1 MSLSIV
7 ATQLKT
13 WSDSAA
19 LKATR
24 ANDPDSIAALKQ
36 AAGQFR
42 SLLAA
47 VQDAAVELDVCR
59 RSLAAVPARKAPTV
73 RRTCGINAFQFWAQH
88 GKAVEAIIAAYG
100 LSWKVRAPVG
110 GSVLATVPTCWRSGK
125 TERGGIVRWSKDH
138 RMPAARFWVD
148 GKLPEGLEITA
159 DYPRSS
165 TPVAYGPPEI
175 DRPHDSRW
183 HREHGYSW
191 DGKGWRFEI
200 EIRNALNQSD
210 AIEAERESKLL
221 AESPMMMAAE

>member
-47 VQDAAVELDVCR
+47 VRDAAVELDVCR
-59 RSLAAVPARKAPTV
+59 RSLAAVPARKAPTA
-73 RRTCGINAFQFWAQH
+73 RRTGGINAFQFWAQH

-100 LSWKVRAPVG
+100 LSWKVRAPHG
-110 GSVLATVPTCWRSGK
+110 ETVLATVPTCWRSGK

-138 RMPAARFWVD
+138 RMPAARYWPE
-148 GKLPEGLEITA
+148 GRLPTGLEITP
-159 DYPRSS
+159 DYPRAEPS
-165 TPVAYGPPEI
+165 
-175 DRPHDSRW
+175 DKPHDARW
-183 HREHGYSW
+183 HRERGYSW

-200 EIRNALNQSD
+200 EVRNALNQSD

-221 AESPMMMAAE
+221 AELPMMMAAE